1 MGMSTSKQCISI
13 LMGYTVVVDFL
24 FCFFSSFFFLGGG
37 GGVICCKCQYLQ
49 STVSSSVKECFITVS
64 YY

>member
-24 FCFFSSFFFLGGG
+24 FRFFSSFFFWGGG
-37 GGVICCKCQYLQ
+37 GNLL
-49 STVSSSVKECFITVS
+49 
-64 YY
+64 